1 MAKDR
6 NTFAKR
12 QREMEQKRKASE
24 KRELRNRRKSQPE
37 QSPELTEAT
46 SSLSPEQ
53 LEVLSVFRKFRT
65 SPGQMLCFSSSDIVV
80 FRMPLAEL
88 ADNGLLIAEKFQ
100 GGYSL
105 TQAGFAAIRNG
116 D

>member
-24 KRELRNRRKSQPE
+24 KRENRNRRKQPSE
-37 QSPELTEAT
+37 MTSAPAEPE
-46 SSLSPEQ
+46 SSLSPAE
-53 LEVLSVFRKFRT
+53 LAVLDVFRKFRM
-65 SPGQMLCFSSSDIVV
+65 SPGQMLCFSSTDLVA
-80 FRMPLAEL
+80 FRTPLAQL
-88 ADNGLLIAEKFQ
+88 TNDGLLVPEKFH

-105 TQAGFAAIRNG
+105 TQTGFAALRDG
-116 D
+116 E

>member
-24 KRELRNRRKSQPE
+24 KRENRNRKKQPSE
-37 QSPELTEAT
+37 MVAEPASAE
-46 SSLSPEQ
+46 SSLSMPELAV
-53 LEVLSVFRKFRT
+53 LEVFRKFRM
-65 SPGQMLCFSSSDIVV
+65 SPGQMLCFSSTDLIA
-80 FRMPLAEL
+80 FRTPLAQL
-88 ADNGLLIAEKFQ
+88 TNDGLLIPEKFP

-105 TQAGFAAIRNG
+105 TQTGFAALRDG
-116 D
+116 E